1 MRVRYTPRALEDLE
15 SIFSYV
21 SQQSPTSA
29 IRIKQL
35 IVQMI
40 KGLAD
45 FPEIGPATDFG
56 ARVLL
61 VGRFPYRV
69 FYRLRDGEIQILH
82 IRHTSRRRW
91 KGGED

>member
-1 MRVRYTPRALEDLE
+1 MRIRYTPQARADLD

-21 SQQSPTSA
+21 SQHSPRTA
-29 IRIKQL
+29 VRINRL

-40 KGLAD
+40 NGLAD
-45 FPEIGPATDFG
+45 FPEIGPAADFD

-69 FYRLRDGEIQILH
+69 FYRIRDQEIQILH
-82 IRHTSRRRW
+82 IRHTSRRPWR
-91 KGGED
+91 GGNE